1 MSTVRETAYTQAA
14 SQYQET
20 NKNNGVSKNNSTEE
34 TTGKKK
40 VTSGRTYGDPEL
52 SEEGLKY
59 YNSLKQK
66 FGGMNFVLVSTAKKA
81 EADAMKGSF
90 ATPGKMTVL
99 IDEEK
104 IERMATDEKYR
115 KQVESTIANASSGVA
130 QLQTQ
135 LAASGTPVKAFGMT
149 VKNDGTGQF
158 FAVIDKS
165 LEKQRERIQT
175 KREEKR
181 EEAKKAKR
189 KEEANKLDE
198 KIHKKDDEDDDTVTI
213 TASSPEE
220 LLKKIQDYMY
230 NAKSDSVMTEEEKQ
244 VGQSIDYSL

>member
-20 NKNNGVSKNNSTEE
+20 NQSRNVSKKEE
-34 TTGKKK
+34 TSDKKK

-52 SEEGLKY
+52 SEAGMKY

-66 FGGMNFVLVSTAKKA
+66 FGGMNFVLVSSDKKA
-81 EADAMKGSF
+81 EADAKKGSF
-90 ATPGKMTVL
+90 AVAGKMTVL

-115 KQVESTIANASSGVA
+115 KQVEATISNASSGVN
-130 QLQTQ
+130 QLQKQ
-135 LAASGTPVKAFGMT
+135 LAKSNTKVNAFGMSI
-149 VKNDGTGQF
+149 KKDGTAEF
-158 FAVIDKS
+158 FAVMDKS
-165 LEKQRERIQT
+165 FKSQSERLAK
-175 KREEKR
+175 KREEAKKTKR

-189 KEEANKLDE
+189 EEAAERIKERAEEEDE
-198 KIHKKDDEDDDTVTI
+198 DTVTI

-220 LLKKIQDYMY
+220 LLRKIQDYQFSLQSD
-230 NAKSDSVMTEEEKQ
+230 NAVTEEEKQ
-244 VGQSIDYSL
+244 VGQSFDYSV